1 MNQDK
6 TKPSLLDL
14 HSTSHLAQQLGGP
27 PSPTMSTTSF
37 MSSVSW
43 MAEKSSADLIPML
56 KNAYHALKDK
66 ERGIAKDMSRWCSI
80 LMAWLSVIDLM
91 LAAEIGKSLL
101 ENNIA
106 MKNRYEELL
115 NNTRSTPMLK
125 GSLDTSPITTT
136 TAGGAALPTPS
147 SSVLTTSQRYES
159 DSGIESCLESGS
171 DYEDDDD
178 DEDNDDP
185 SHRSMRFVPSRSTRE
200 AMIEV
205 LELKNTEL
213 NAHLETILE
222 EQSHMD
228 KSNTKKH
235 RELEQEISALTSS
248 LEIATGKIQELE
260 DMNKRANQRR
270 SNDSRGNLPNPN
282 DDDAAVDRQMM
293 EELLDQIDS
302 LKTEND
308 TTLQS
313 KIDLETKLAHTLQD
327 LRKLKEQF
335 DHFQFTKDDHED
347 LKAAYERQF
356 KHIDELN
363 ASVEEHRSM
372 LQKLKD
378 RGIPIHATPAP
389 SCIDGMDP
397 SSSSSSGYR
406 NTLLGELENEWM
418 KQQQQLNDCLQS
430 TAQPSSSEE
439 FVSSPT
445 SYLKPSFSALSLKD
459 LSSFTGQ
466 SISALYQ
473 QSDFGMESVLARAA
487 GIDQKSLE
495 EAIRFVDRLED
506 QFGQEGDDC
515 WGNELAMTPLQQDG
529 EDGDNAHLLTMFD
542 PAFPRDGLYPD
553 ASLIRRETNTMVV
566 ATTSTISGKIQNT
579 VRLFF
584 KAVWRW
590 CRFAV
595 ILSTA
600 VLISVWNGPD
610 YMLLEN

>member
-1 MNQDK
+1 
-6 TKPSLLDL
+6 
-14 HSTSHLAQQLGGP
+14 
-27 PSPTMSTTSF
+27 
-37 MSSVSW
+37 
-43 MAEKSSADLIPML
+43 
-56 KNAYHALKDK
+56 
-66 ERGIAKDMSRWCSI
+66 
-80 LMAWLSVIDLM
+80 M

-125 GSLDTSPITTT
+125 GSLDTSSLTT
-136 TAGGAALPTPS
+136 TAAGGGGDALPTPS
-147 SSVLTTSQRYES
+147 SSVLTTSQRYGS

-178 DEDNDDP
+178 EDNDDP
-185 SHRSMRFVPSRSTRE
+185 SHHTMRFVPSRSTRE

-235 RELEQEISALTSS
+235 RELEQEISALTNS
-248 LEIATGKIQELE
+248 LEIATSKIQELE

-270 SNDSRGNLPNPN
+270 SNDSHGNPSNPN

-293 EELLDQIDS
+293 DELLDQIDS

-397 SSSSSSGYR
+397 SSSSSGYR

-418 KQQQQLNDCLQS
+418 KQQQQLSDHLQS
-430 TAQPSSSEE
+430 TAEASSSAPED

-466 SISALYQ
+466 SISAMYQ

-495 EAIRFVDRLED
+495 EAIRFLDRLED
-506 QFGQEGDDC
+506 QFGHDDWRAGDD
-515 WGNELAMTPLQQDG
+515 LTMTALQDH
-529 EDGDNAHLLTMFD
+529 DDNDDNDNAQLLTMFD

-553 ASLIRRETNTMVV
+553 ASLIHKEANTMVV
-566 ATTSTISGKIQNT
+566 ATTSTFSGKIQNT